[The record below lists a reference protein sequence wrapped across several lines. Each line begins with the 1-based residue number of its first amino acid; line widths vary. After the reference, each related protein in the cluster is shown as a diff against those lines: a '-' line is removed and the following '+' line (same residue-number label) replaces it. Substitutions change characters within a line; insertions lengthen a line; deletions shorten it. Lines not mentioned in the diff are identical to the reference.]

1 MNTSD
6 KAAVADVYAADLGVP
21 GSSSEHAGTVFV
33 FVIEA
38 DAQPDV
44 LARVAS
50 VFNLANRVPVS
61 ATLRQE
67 SIERV
72 HIDIDMTQIAPSV
85 ADSIRRKLLQLTCVT
100 AVEMTVRIAT

>member
-21 GSSSEHAGTVFV
+21 GSSNEDAGAVFV

-44 LARVAS
+44 LSRVAS
-50 VFNLANRVPVS
+50 AFNLANRPPLA
-61 ATLRQE
+61 ATLRRE
-67 SIERV
+67 SLEQV
-72 HIDIDMTQIAPSV
+72 HIVIDMAQITPSV

-100 AVEMTVRIAT
+100 AVEMTMRTAA

>member
-1 MNTSD
+1 MASD

-50 VFNLANRVPVS
+50 VFNLANRPPQA
-61 ATLRQE
+61 ATLRQDSLE
-67 SIERV
+67 QV
-72 HIDIDMTQIAPSV
+72 HIAIDMAQITPTV

-100 AVEMTVRIAT
+100 AVEMTVRIAA

>member
-1 MNTSD
+1 MNTSE
-6 KAAVADVYAADLGVP
+6 KEAVADVYSADLGVP
-21 GSSSEHAGTVFV
+21 GSSSEHTGAVFV

-50 VFNLANRVPVS
+50 VFNLANRPPLA
-61 ATLRQE
+61 ATLRQGSLE
-67 SIERV
+67 QV
-72 HIDIDMTQIAPSV
+72 HIVIDMAQITPSV

-100 AVEMTVRIAT
+100 AVEMMIRTAA